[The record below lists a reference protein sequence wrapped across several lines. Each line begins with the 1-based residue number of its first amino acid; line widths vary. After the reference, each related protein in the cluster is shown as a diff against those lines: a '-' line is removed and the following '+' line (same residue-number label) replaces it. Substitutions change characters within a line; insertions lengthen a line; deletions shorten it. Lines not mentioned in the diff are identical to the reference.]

1 MESKAIQRLEE
12 KMADLEPGSLRRETL
27 EAAKRFKSSWIEL
40 GRMLWTVYR
49 EKKFRE
55 WGYLTFEA

>member
-1 MESKAIQRLEE
+1 MASKAIQQLEE
-12 KMADLEPGSLRRETL
+12 RMADLQPGSLRHQTL
-27 EAAKRFKSSWIEL
+27 EAAKRFKASWIEL

-55 WGYLTFEA
+55 WRYLTFEA